1 MAPSQSGDAPDVS
14 AGFTTVDRQP
24 DTDFPV
30 ATMDA
35 TARWPAVRYLKSW
48 ERSHLALQPGEWIV
62 DVGCG
67 PGDVTIGLCG
77 DVGAAGHVLGLDAS
91 TAMLDVARRRAAEAG
106 ANAEFGVGDA
116 QALALPDGDMDAC
129 RSERMLQWVPAPE
142 RALAEMVRVVRP
154 GGRVVIADTDWRS
167 LMFDLIEPD
176 VHAAVTEAFRAVRGP
191 GYDVG
196 GRLLNRCRDL
206 GLVDVEITAATQ
218 VWTHWNP
225 DTDDAP
231 IGFFP
236 LRTVMEQLGDHG
248 MIDRVM
254 AERFVLDIEDAGRR
268 DRLFCAL
275 TMFAVYGRRPA

>member
-1 MAPSQSGDAPDVS
+1 MAPSETGDAPDVS

-24 DTDFPV
+24 DTDFLV

-35 TARWPAVRYLKSW
+35 TARWPAVRYLRSW
-48 ERSHLALQPGEWIV
+48 ERTHLGLQRGERLV

-67 PGDVTIGLCG
+67 PGDVTIELCA

-106 ANAEFGVGDA
+106 AKAEFRIGDA
-116 QALALPDGDMDAC
+116 QALALPDGGMDAC
-129 RSERMLQWVPAPE
+129 RSERMLQWVPDPE
-142 RALAEMVRVVRP
+142 GALAEMVRVVRP
-154 GGRVVIADTDWRS
+154 GGRLVIADTDWRS
-167 LMFDLIEPD
+167 LMVDLIEPD
-176 VHAAVTEAFRAVRGP
+176 VHDAVTEAFRAIRGP

-206 GLVDVEITAATQ
+206 GLVNLDITAATQ
-218 VWTHWNP
+218 VWTRWDP
-225 DTDDAP
+225 DADDAP
-231 IGFFP
+231 TGFFP

-248 MIDRVM
+248 MINRVM
-254 AERFVLDIEDAGRR
+254 ADRFVVDIEDAARR